1 MKVPKEEEREK
12 GREKKT
18 ILTNNGPKHLR
29 FNEKHQ
35 STCPRSPTKDI
46 QDN

>member
-12 GREKKT
+12 GKKK
-18 ILTNNGPKHLR
+18 ILRNNGQKHLR
-29 FNEKHQ
+29 FNEKHW
-35 STCPRSPTKDI
+35 STCPRSPTNYI